1 VERAHMFFQGIYSMP
16 VAVVGESGRAFDLS
30 EFLGNELGLDVKLL
44 AISSCNSATPEKA
57 KMTGARYKNL
67 MIEPD
72 RWEMNR
78 ALESSGVSLIFGSSF
93 EKRVAS
99 QLQSSLVRV
108 SYPVLDQ
115 ISLSDLPFAGFS
127 GIAPLCET
135 IINSILTRNKEEV
148 IV

>member
-1 VERAHMFFQGIYSMP
+1 
-16 VAVVGESGRAFDLS
+16 
-30 EFLGNELGLDVKLL
+30 
-44 AISSCNSATPEKA
+44 
-57 KMTGARYKNL
+57 

-72 RWEMNR
+72 RWEMNQ
-78 ALESSGVSLIFGSSF
+78 ALESADVSLIFGSSF
-93 EKRVAS
+93 EKRAAS
-99 QLQSSLVRV
+99 QLQASLVRV

-127 GIAPLCET
+127 GVALLCET